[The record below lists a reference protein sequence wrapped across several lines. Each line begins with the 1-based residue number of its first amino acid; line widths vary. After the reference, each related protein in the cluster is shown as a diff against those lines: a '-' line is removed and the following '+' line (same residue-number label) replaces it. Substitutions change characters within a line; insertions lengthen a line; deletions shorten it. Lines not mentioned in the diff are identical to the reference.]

1 MSGASIGFVVP
12 REFCQES
19 MDIKSVFAKIK
30 MNTDIKIVVI
40 SEGWEWNSIREG
52 HTKDFR
58 EMGLI
63 MSYFLIWMVST
74 GFPRNYY
81 F

>member
-12 REFCQES
+12 REFRQES
-19 MDIKSVFAKIK
+19 MAIKSVFAKIK

-52 HTKDFR
+52 HPKDF
-58 EMGLI
+58 
-63 MSYFLIWMVST
+63 
-74 GFPRNYY
+74 
-81 F
+81 